1 MTAPDASGVLEDRA
15 LVLNVTYQA
24 LSITTVRRALVLML
38 SDKVDVVHTTDDKVR
53 SASLVFLAPSVVRL
67 RSRAPVPHRR
77 RAALHRRAVFA
88 RDDHE
93 CQYCGR
99 PAECIDHV
107 HPRSRGGEHS
117 WENVVACCRQC
128 NVDKGDRLLSE
139 FRFDLARAPYAPE
152 PLAVAA
158 ALRKMPPPQWLQ
170 YLPPMM
176 TSKLPHAELSRV

>member
-1 MTAPDASGVLEDRA
+1 MTSEASGTVLEGRA

-77 RAALHRRAVFA
+77 RAALHRRAVFV
-88 RDDHE
+88 RDNHE

-99 PAECIDHV
+99 VAECIDHV
-107 HPRSRGGEHS
+107 HPRSRGGEHT

-139 FRFDLARAPYAPE
+139 FRFDLARAPYAPD

-158 ALRKMPPPQWLQ
+158 GLRKMPPAEWLP
-170 YLPPMM
+170 YLPAM
-176 TSKLPHAELSRV
+176 TTKQPLVELSAT